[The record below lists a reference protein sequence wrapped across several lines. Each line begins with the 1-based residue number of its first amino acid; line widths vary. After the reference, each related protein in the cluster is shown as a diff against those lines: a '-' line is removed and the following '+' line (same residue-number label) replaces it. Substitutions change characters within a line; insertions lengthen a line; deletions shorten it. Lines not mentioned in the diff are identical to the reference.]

1 MRARGQVLTA
11 LLVVLVVTIAAVYL
25 QREVGPRAPAPGP
38 SGVAPSG
45 AWFCPHGGGP
55 EWTVLLE
62 VANPGSES
70 VRIRVTGLSSD
81 KSPHSTAFT
90 VEPGTELLI
99 PAKARGRGASS
110 AIEYFGGWVAA
121 GWVAHAGGGE
131 KGVAAEPCLPEAG
144 QRWYLPDGTTREHQ
158 DAYVVVMNPFAA
170 DANFTL
176 SLFTDRGSVITTD
189 DWTNVVLRPGRSEAF
204 RLNATALGYGTVSA
218 LVDAKVGRVAA
229 ASLGISSL
237 GGIRSSDG
245 FLGEPP
251 TRIILP
257 GGFDQGRTDLVVMDP
272 GEAKATLEG
281 TLFGSDEPQP
291 LAGLTQVT
299 TAGSSA
305 QTYPISTAGPSALD
319 ISSSTGVVIA
329 RRTYGTVADQ
339 ASTSGARAPAPA
351 WVILPSV
358 AGPPAHP
365 GLVLAN
371 PGDVLAEIT
380 LSYLP
385 SSEARPSPA
394 PITVQ
399 VPPGRTI
406 APPSAFV
413 EAKPFSAILAVA
425 TSGTFVPAATSYS
438 LGQDGFATYAVSLGV
453 AIPDAWVPS

>member
-1 MRARGQVLTA
+1 MRARGQVLAA
-11 LLVVLVVTIAAVYL
+11 LLVVLVVTTAAVYL

-38 SGVAPSG
+38 LGVAPSG

-55 EWTVLLE
+55 EWSVMLE

-70 VRIRVTGLSSD
+70 VQIRVTSLSSD
-81 KSPHSTAFT
+81 KPPHLTTST

-99 PAKARGRGASS
+99 PAKTQGRGASS
-110 AIEYFGGWVAA
+110 AIEYSGGWVAA
-121 GWVAHAGGGE
+121 GWVAHGGGGE
-131 KGVAAEPCLPEAG
+131 KGVASEPCLPEAG

-170 DANFTL
+170 EANFTL
-176 SLFTDRGSVITTD
+176 TLFTDRGSVITTD

-204 RLNATALGYGTVSA
+204 RLNATALGYSTVSV
-218 LVDAKVGRVAA
+218 LVDARVGRVAA

-237 GGIRSSDG
+237 GGIRSSVG
-245 FLGEPP
+245 FLGGPP
-251 TRIILP
+251 TRVILP

-272 GEAKATLEG
+272 GEEKATLEG
-281 TLFGSDEPQP
+281 TLFGSDEPQALGG
-291 LAGLTQVT
+291 LAQAT

-319 ISSSTGVVIA
+319 ISSPTGVVIA
-329 RRTYGTVADQ
+329 RRTYGTVSDQ
-339 ASTSGARAPAPA
+339 ASTIGATAPASA

-358 AGPPAHP
+358 AGPPTHP

-371 PGDVLAEIT
+371 PGDTPAEIT

-385 SSEARPSPA
+385 SSETRPSPA
-394 PITVQ
+394 PITLEVQ
-399 VPPGRTI
+399 PGQTI
-406 APPSAFV
+406 AAPSEFV

-425 TSGTFVPAATSYS
+425 TSGTFVPAAASYS
-438 LGQDGFATYAVSLGV
+438 LGQEGVATYAVSLGV
-453 AIPDAWVPS
+453 PIPDAWIPS